1 MNIKIIDS
9 KIPNKDLQEMA
20 KEFYGSMIKGVVD
33 VEREILAM
41 GGEYHMDANNI
52 LIENGSVQQNVW
64 GFNWYFDKVDDKNI
78 EYISLINIRP
88 MQGNRTMEVQDS
100 ILRDKMK
107 LIILKYLS

>member
-52 LIENGSVQQNVW
+52 LIEN
-64 GFNWYFDKVDDKNI
+64 
-78 EYISLINIRP
+78 
-88 MQGNRTMEVQDS
+88 TCH
-100 ILRDKMK
+100 
-107 LIILKYLS
+107 IIHSFFLPFYPR